1 MESIHTHIH
10 QQQLIAIIATKEKSM
25 SENKNEKSNKI

>member
-1 MESIHTHIH
+1 MESIHIHIH

-25 SENKNEKSNKI
+25 SEKNEKSNKI